1 MFVGGCKFQIA
12 HDRKNTIFQWKRR
25 YFIYFARHVSGI
37 TLIRYAQGQQIR
49 KTNKFCKKWEQYK
62 CISKRP
68 KEDSQHRQ
76 LWLREENIS
85 FDNNEH
91 YLGTINYNNKYW
103 KLLIRVLELDFC
115 ADKFLVLTR
124 RNSNS
129 HHRYTATSIA

>member
-1 MFVGGCKFQIA
+1 MLVGGFKIQIA

-85 FDNNEH
+85 FNNNEH

-129 HHRYTATSIA
+129 HHRYTATLIA